1 MISSDELAKIP
12 LFALMSEALR
22 ARIASRS
29 ADISVEPREWVVHEG
44 SAVHFWTVIE
54 GEVEAVKRYGG
65 ELTQVTTFV
74 PGEYFGEIPLMLGTN
89 AYVGIRAITPARLM
103 RTDPAEFHLM
113 LTASTEASAD
123 IAQTIAR
130 RVALRRDAY
139 VATNATEAA
148 IVGDRYDLACHD
160 LRDFLARNQIT
171 YEWLDPSDPAD
182 AGCMPAGVRDAA
194 RFPVVILAN
203 GRRLEVP
210 TLRELAEG
218 LNLQTTPRSASYDVA
233 IIGGGPAGLAAA
245 VYGGSEGLRTIMIE
259 REAPG
264 GQAGT
269 SSRIENYLGFPA
281 GVAGDDLA
289 NRALL
294 QAKRFGTEILV
305 TRDVRSIRSTPDG
318 HTIELDGG
326 DTVPARAVV
335 IATGV
340 TWRELEAE
348 GAAELVGRGVYYG
361 AAQTEALGTRGKDVF
376 LIGGGNSAG
385 QAAMFF
391 ANYARS
397 VTLLVRGSALE
408 KSMSYYLIAQLAT
421 KHNISVETDTTV
433 VRVSGSAHVE
443 AIATR
448 IETTGETQAAPGRRA
463 VRLHRRRRGN
473 GVDARSDR
481 ARCPRLSSNRARH
494 RALEIRSRAVPARDQ
509 RRRNLR
515 CRRRAQRFGEARRL
529 ERRRG
534 QHGHRLHPRVSRFDR
549 GGDDVAPGQKPCAL
563 GGLGGDGPRRRSGR
577 ERAPDR
583 EDEPGGDQ
591 AQQSRH
597 QERVVVAA
605 DRAADR
611 ARRRR
616 R

>member
-1 MISSDELAKIP
+1 MISSEELSKIP
-12 LFALMSEALR
+12 LFAMMPEELR

-29 ADISVEPREWVVHEG
+29 ADIRVEAEEWVVHEG

-54 GEVEAVKRYGG
+54 GELEVVKRYGG
-65 ELTQVTTFV
+65 ETTLVSTFEA
-74 PGEYFGEIPLMLGTN
+74 GDYFGEIPLMLGTN
-89 AYVGIRAITPARLM
+89 AYVGVRSITAARLM
-103 RTDPAEFHLM
+103 RTDPADFHFM
-113 LTASTEASAD
+113 LTASNEASAD

-130 RVALRRDAY
+130 RMNLRRDAY
-139 VATNATEAA
+139 TAANVTQAA

-160 LRDFLARNQIT
+160 LRDFLARNQIA

-182 AGCMPAGVRDAA
+182 AGCMPAGVREAQ
-194 RFPVVILAN
+194 RFPVVIFAN

-218 LNLQTTPRSASYDVA
+218 LNLQTTPGSATYDVA

-245 VYGGSEGLRTIMIE
+245 VYGGSEGLHTVMIE

-281 GVAGDDLA
+281 GISGDDLA

-305 TRDVRSIRSTPDG
+305 TRNVISIDSTPDG
-318 HTIELDGG
+318 HTIGLDGG
-326 DTVPARAVV
+326 ERVPARAVV

-340 TWRELEAE
+340 TWRELKAD

-397 VTLLVRGSALE
+397 VTLLARGPSLE
-408 KSMSYYLIAQLAT
+408 KSMSYYLIEQLGT
-421 KHNISVETDTTV
+421 KRNIAVETDTTV
-433 VRVSGSAHVE
+433 VRVAGSAHIE
-443 AIATR
+443 SITTLDERTGATQER
-448 IETTGETQAAPGRRA
+448 SADGLFVFIGADAETAWVPAQIER
-463 VRLHRRRRGN
+463 
-473 GVDARSDR
+473 DARGYLRTGRDIEHWSLAR
-481 ARCPRLSSNRARH
+481 APFP
-494 RALEIRSRAVPARDQ
+494 LETSVAGIFAA
-509 RRRNLR
+509 
-515 CRRRAQRFGEARRL
+515 
-529 ERRRG
+529 
-534 QHGHRLHPRVSRFDR
+534 
-549 GGDDVAPGQKPCAL
+549 GDV
-563 GGLGGDGPRRRSGR
+563 RSG
-577 ERAPDR
+577 
-583 EDEPGGDQ
+583 
-591 AQQSRH
+591 SVK
-597 QERVVVAA
+597 RVASSVGEGSMVIAFIHEHLAA
-605 DRAADR
+605 AAL
-611 ARRRR
+611 AAT
-616 R
+616 